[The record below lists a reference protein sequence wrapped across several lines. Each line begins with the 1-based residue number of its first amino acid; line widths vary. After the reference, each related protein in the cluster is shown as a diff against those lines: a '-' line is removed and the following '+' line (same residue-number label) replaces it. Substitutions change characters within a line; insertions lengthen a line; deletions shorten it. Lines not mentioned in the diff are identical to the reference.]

1 MKLHPIFNEP
11 VYSIDNPV
19 DEGDGNEKKEI
30 TSLSIFRHRLDPNSM
45 KVLFK
50 VLEGCPQI
58 QTLK

>member
-1 MKLHPIFNEP
+1 MKLHPIFKEP
-11 VYSIDNPV
+11 VHSNDNPV
-19 DEGDGNEKKEI
+19 DEGDAHGKKEL
-30 TSLSIFRHRLDPNSM
+30 TSLSIFRHRLDPNTM

>member
-1 MKLHPIFNEP
+1 MKLHPIFKEP